1 MIYLDNSATTKPFSS
16 IVESFT
22 QVTKQYFGNPSS
34 IHHLGGQSEKLLTS
48 ARDQVAQLL
57 EVNSEEIIFTSGG
70 TEGNNMVIKGIAYKH
85 QNRGK
90 HMITT
95 AIEHPSVLETFQQLE
110 REGFHVTYLP
120 VNEAG
125 QVNVDDVEQAITDE
139 TILLS
144 IMHVNNEIGSIMPL
158 VEIGALAKKYPKLF
172 FHVDAVQSVGKI
184 PLMLKNSGIDSCTI
198 SGHKIHGLK
207 GTGILYMN
215 EKMALQPLF
224 TGGAQEFGI
233 RSGTENLAGAV
244 AMARALRL
252 IKEKETTEQS
262 HLLNLHELLIN
273 GFEKM
278 PDVVINSP
286 NNGAPHIVNISLP
299 GFKPEVVIHALGEEN
314 IFISTKSACS
324 SKRDDESHV
333 LLACGFDQE
342 RASSALRISTS
353 YDTTTEDIKEF
364 LQVFQQTIQ
373 RLKMVME

>member
-70 TEGNNMVIKGIAYKH
+70 TEGNNMAIKGIANKH

-353 YDTTTEDIKEF
+353 YDTTTEDIKAF

>member
-22 QVTKQYFGNPSS
+22 QVTNQYFGNPSS

-70 TEGNNMVIKGIAYKH
+70 TEGNNMAIKGIAYKH
-85 QNRGK
+85 QIRGK

-125 QVNVDDVEQAITDE
+125 QVNVEDVEQAITDE

-184 PLMLKNSGIDSCTI
+184 PLVLKNSGIDSCTI

-333 LLACGFDQE
+333 LMACGFDQE

-353 YDTTTEDIKEF
+353 YDTTTEDIKAF